1 MSLPTVAVTLTA
13 YDQNGHPVSGA
24 RVLAQLNKTEVF
36 SGFVVPERV
45 SALTDALGVATLNLF
60 PNELGASGSLYRVQA
75 WNPDT
80 GARFLDATAA
90 VPNSSCRLEQ
100 ILVQEP
106 YPPIDAAQ
114 QALQAAQAAL
124 APVTTQAQA
133 AAASANASAAS
144 AAAALNSQVAA
155 ADSAASA
162 AYDAARIDLGALDTA
177 VATSAANA
185 LAAKVANTTAQ
196 TAAVTATTQAGI
208 ATTKAAEADADA
220 ATASTMATQA
230 AASAT
235 AADASEA
242 ASLAQAG
249 LAQTAKTAAEAAR
262 DTAAASATTATTQAT
277 AATDANTAAQ
287 AASVMALG
295 AATTA
300 TTQATAAAGSATA
313 AQTAQVAAEA
323 ARDEA
328 EIFAGMAAGGVL
340 SGTYPNPG
348 FAVDMATQAELDGH
362 TGNTANPHIVTKA
375 QVGLG
380 NVDNT
385 SDENKP
391 VSTAA
396 QAALDLK
403 AALSGAVFTG
413 AVSVPAGAS
422 GSQVPQAQEI
432 PSLIGMTSAVL
443 FFPLTSAPVGW
454 LKANGAAVSRT
465 AYADLFSKI
474 GTTFG
479 AGNGT
484 TTFNVPDLRGEF
496 IRGWDDGRGADSGRV
511 FGTAQLDAVQGH
523 HHAISNAND
532 SLYRLLYIG
541 TTGGVGSSGNNYTTS
556 GVVGVLTATT
566 MATNGVNGTP
576 RVASETRSRNIAL
589 LACIKY

>member
-295 AATTA
+295 AAT
-300 TTQATAAAGSATA
+300 A

-523 HHAISNAND
+523 NHAISNAND

-541 TTGGVGSSGNNYTTS
+541 STGGVGSSGNNYTTS